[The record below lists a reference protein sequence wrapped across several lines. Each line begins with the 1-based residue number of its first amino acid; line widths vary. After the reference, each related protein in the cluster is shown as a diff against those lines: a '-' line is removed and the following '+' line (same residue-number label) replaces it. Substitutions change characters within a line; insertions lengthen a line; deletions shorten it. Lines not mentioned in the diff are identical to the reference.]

1 MDPPAGKAGTCW
13 VTENETVTIPCGD
26 LEPNEHMSL
35 TYYVQESGLTLATS
49 VREKLRIEISLSD
62 VKNHVCCRADN
73 STYAA
78 VKPHEQCY
86 QILET
91 C

>member
-1 MDPPAGKAGTCW
+1 M
-13 VTENETVTIPCGD
+13 TENETVTIPCGD
-26 LEPNEHMSL
+26 LEPNEHMSEHMSL
-35 TYYVQESGLTLATS
+35 TYYVRESGLTLATS
-49 VREKLRIEISLSD
+49 IRGKLRIDISLSD

-73 STYAA
+73 STSAA